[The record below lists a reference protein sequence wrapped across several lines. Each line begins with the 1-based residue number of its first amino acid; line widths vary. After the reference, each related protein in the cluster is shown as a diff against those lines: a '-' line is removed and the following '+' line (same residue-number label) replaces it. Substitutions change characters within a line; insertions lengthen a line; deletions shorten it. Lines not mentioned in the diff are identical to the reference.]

1 DALPLTGNGKL
12 DRKALPAPDYGAAA
26 TAGTGRPPATVQE
39 EILCQAFAQVLGLP
53 AVGVDD
59 DFFTLGGHS
68 LLAVSLVEQL
78 RSRGVSLSVRALF
91 QTPTPAGLAE
101 VSAPDT
107 VDVPE
112 NRIPHGAEHITPDML
127 PLVELSEEEIE
138 RIVATVQG
146 GAANIADVYPLAP
159 LQEGLFFHHLL
170 QTDGGTDVYAAPRV
184 MEFDSRDRL
193 DTFLGALQRVVD
205 RHDIYRTA
213 IVWEQL
219 REPVQVVVR
228 TAELPVHEVSLDLQG
243 PDAMA
248 QLIEAAGSHMD
259 IRRAPLI
266 DVHITPQPGQVGG
279 WLALLRMHHLVQD
292 HTGQD
297 VLLDEMR
304 AFLSG
309 QEGSLPEPVPFRN
322 FVAQARLGVTR
333 EEHERYFA
341 DLLGDVEETTAPYG
355 LLDVHGD
362 GSDVERSRIGVDDEV
377 GRRVR
382 DIARS
387 LGASPATVFHLAWAR
402 VLATISGRDDVVF
415 GTVLFGRMNA
425 GAGADRVPGLFIN
438 TLPVR
443 VRVDGV
449 SVGRA
454 LEGVR
459 DQLAEL
465 LVHEHAPLRLAQ
477 QASGVPNGSPLFASL
492 FNYRHGRRPQTQ
504 PGPSAA
510 TSSKG
515 ISTVYARTAT
525 NYPVAVSVDD
535 LESGFWLNVDAVGP
549 VDGQAVCRLLHTC
562 LDSVVTALEHDPDS
576 SLSSMEIL
584 DAVEKDRL
592 LTDWNDTAV
601 GGVASMVPTLF
612 EAQARRTGNAVAVVQ
627 DGVEVSFAELEARAN
642 RLARHLRAHGVGA
655 ESVVGLCLPRGV
667 QTIAAIL
674 GVWKAGA
681 AYVPVDATLPTE
693 RIAYVLADSGAV
705 LTLTTDELVE
715 SLPASGHRLI
725 AVDAVESIQPSTE
738 PEPAAASQPS
748 AEPAAPLPDQ
758 IAYVIYTSG
767 STGWPKGVAVTHGG
781 LANYVTTV
789 PGRIGL
795 DRPGRH
801 AVVQAQTTDSGNTL
815 VFASLVTGGE
825 LHILHEDTVTDAVAV
840 SRYLTEHRIDYLKG
854 VPSHLAAL
862 TAGPEGPAGVLPGK
876 ALVLGGEEA
885 PRELVAGLLAAAGEQ
900 GVFNHYGPTETTI
913 AVATARL
920 SAESLGSGAVPVGR
934 PVANTRLYALDA
946 RLKPVPVGVAGE
958 LYVAG
963 AQVARGYVGRPD
975 LTGERFVACPYGDS
989 GERMYRTGD
998 LVRWTGDGRLVFA
1011 GRVDEQVKIRGFRI
1025 EPAEIEAVLAA
1036 HPQVAQAA
1044 VIARQDTPGDK
1055 RLVAY
1060 VVPAPDGGATD
1071 ATADAPADA
1080 ALPNALPD
1088 ALRTWATGRLP
1099 GHMVPAAVVAMD
1111 ALPLTVNGKLDR
1123 AALPVPEYAESRG
1136 RGPAT
1141 PLEETL
1147 CRAFARVLGL
1157 DRVGVDD
1164 DFFALGGHS
1173 LLATRLSSEIRE
1185 ELGTELPI
1193 RAVFGTPTPAG
1204 LAVWLTQQGDSRPKA
1219 RPALR
1224 PMRSQEES

>member
-1 DALPLTGNGKL
+1 
-12 DRKALPAPDYGAAA
+12 
-26 TAGTGRPPATVQE
+26 
-39 EILCQAFAQVLGLP
+39 
-53 AVGVDD
+53 
-59 DFFTLGGHS
+59 
-68 LLAVSLVEQL
+68 
-78 RSRGVSLSVRALF
+78 
-91 QTPTPAGLAE
+91 
-101 VSAPDT
+101 DT
-107 VDVPE
+107 IDVPE
-112 NRIPHGAEHITPDML
+112 NRIPLGAEHITPDML
-127 PLVELSEEEIE
+127 PLVELSEAEVE

-146 GAANIADVYPLAP
+146 GAPNIADVYPLAP

-184 MEFDSRDRL
+184 IEFDSRDRL

-228 TAELPVHEVSLDLQG
+228 TAELPVHEVSLDLQV
-243 PDAMA
+243 PDLVE
-248 QLIEAAGSHMD
+248 QLIAAAGSNMD

-266 DVHITPQPGQVGG
+266 DVHIAAQPDQDGG

-309 QEGSLPEPVPFRN
+309 REDSLPEPVPFRN

-362 GSDVERSRIGVDDEV
+362 GSGVERSHLDVDDAV

-382 DIARS
+382 DVARS

-449 SVGRA
+449 GVGRA
-454 LEGVR
+454 LQGVR

-477 QASGVPNGSPLFASL
+477 QASGVPNGSPLFTSL
-492 FNYRHGRRPQTQ
+492 FNYRHGKRPQTE
-504 PGPSAA
+504 PGPHAA

-515 ISTVYARTAT
+515 MSTVYARTAT

-535 LESGFWLNVDAVGP
+535 LESRFGLNVDAVAP

-576 SLSSMEIL
+576 SLSSMDIL
-584 DAVEKDRL
+584 DTVEKDRL

-601 GGVASMVPTLF
+601 GGVASMVPALF
-612 EAQARRTGNAVAVVQ
+612 EAQVRRTASAVAVVQ
-627 DGVEVSFAELEARAN
+627 NGAEVSFAELEARAN
-642 RLARHLRAHGVGA
+642 RLARYLRHQGVGA
-655 ESVVGLCLPRGV
+655 ETVVGLCLPRGV
-667 QTIAAIL
+667 QTIVAIL

-681 AYVPVDATLPTE
+681 AYVPVDSTMPIE

-705 LTLTTDELVE
+705 LTLTTGELLE
-715 SLPASGHRLI
+715 SLPSSGHRLV
-725 AVDAVESIQPSTE
+725 AVDAMDASESMQPSTKPE
-738 PEPAAASQPS
+738 PEPSAAPEGP
-748 AEPAAPLPDQ
+748 AEPTAPLPDQ

-767 STGWPKGVAVTHGG
+767 STGRPKGVAVTHGG

-789 PGRIGL
+789 PRQIGL

-801 AVVQAQTTDSGNTL
+801 AVVQSQTTDSGNTL

-825 LHILHEDTVTDAVAV
+825 LHILDEDTVTDAVAV
-840 SRYLTEHRIDYLKG
+840 SRYLTEHRIDYLKA

-862 TAGPEGPAGVLPGK
+862 AAGPGGAAGVLPAK

-885 PRELVAGLLAAAGEQ
+885 PPELVAGLLAAAGEQ
-900 GVFNHYGPTETTI
+900 EVFNHYGPTEATI

-920 SAESLGSGAVPVGR
+920 SPESIGSGAVPVGG

-946 RLKPVPVGVAGE
+946 RLQPVPVGVAGE

-975 LTGERFVACPYGDS
+975 LTGERFVACPYGDA

-998 LVRWTGDGRLVFA
+998 LVRWTGDGQLVFA

-1025 EPAEIEAVLAA
+1025 EPGEIETVLAA

-1060 VVPAPDGGATD
+1060 VVPAPNGGITY
-1071 ATADAPADA
+1071 APADA
-1080 ALPNALPD
+1080 TAEDLPNALPNALS
-1088 ALRTWATGRLP
+1088 TWASGRLP
-1099 GHMVPAAVVAMD
+1099 GHMVPSAVVSLD

-1123 AALPVPEYAESRG
+1123 AALPAPEYTENQG

-1141 PLEETL
+1141 PQEEIL

-1157 DRVGVDD
+1157 EQVGVDD

-1204 LAVWLTQQGDSRPKA
+1204 LAVWLAQQSDSRRKA

>member
-1 DALPLTGNGKL
+1 
-12 DRKALPAPDYGAAA
+12 
-26 TAGTGRPPATVQE
+26 
-39 EILCQAFAQVLGLP
+39 
-53 AVGVDD
+53 
-59 DFFTLGGHS
+59 GHS

-78 RSRGVSLSVRALF
+78 RGRGVSISVRALF
-91 QTPTPAGLAE
+91 QTPTPAGLAAAAGPAE
-101 VSAPDT
+101 VVVPPSLIPD
-107 VDVPE
+107 
-112 NRIPHGAEHITPDML
+112 GSEHITPDML
-127 PLVELSEEEIE
+127 PLVELSEEEVE

-184 MEFDSRDRL
+184 MQFDSRDRL

-228 TAELPVHEVSLDLQG
+228 TAELPVREVSLDLQG
-243 PDAMA
+243 PDVVE
-248 QLIEAAGSHMD
+248 QLITAAGSTMD
-259 IRRAPLI
+259 IGRAPLI
-266 DVHITPQPGQVGG
+266 DVHIAAQPDQDGG

-309 QEGSLPEPVPFRN
+309 REDSLPEPVPFRN
-322 FVAQARLGVTR
+322 FVAQARLGVTQ
-333 EEHERYFA
+333 EEHEQYFA

-362 GSDVERSRIGVDDEV
+362 GNGVVRSRMDVDDEV

-382 DIARS
+382 DVARS

-454 LEGVR
+454 LEDVR

-465 LVHEHAPLRLAQ
+465 LVHEHTPLRLAQ
-477 QASGVPNGSPLFASL
+477 QASGVPNGSPLFTSL
-492 FNYRHGRRPQTQ
+492 FNYRHGKRPQTE
-504 PGPSAA
+504 PGPNTA

-515 ISTVYARTAT
+515 MSTVYARTAT

-535 LESGFWLNVDAVGP
+535 LESRFGLNVDAVSP
-549 VDGQAVCRLLHTC
+549 IDGQAVCRLLHTC

-576 SLSSMEIL
+576 SLSSMEVL
-584 DAVEKDRL
+584 DTAEKDRL
-592 LTDWNDTAV
+592 LADWNDTAV
-601 GGVASMVPTLF
+601 GGVASMVPALF
-612 EAQARRTGNAVAVVQ
+612 EAQVRRTASAVAVVQ
-627 DGVEVSFAELEARAN
+627 DGAEVSFAELEARAN
-642 RLARHLRAHGVGA
+642 RLARYLRDQGVGA
-655 ESVVGLCLPRGV
+655 ESVVGLCLPRGM
-667 QTIAAIL
+667 QTITAIL

-681 AYVPVDATLPTE
+681 AYVPVDSTMPTE

-705 LTLTTDELVE
+705 LTLTTGELLE
-715 SLPASGHRLI
+715 SLPASGHRLV
-725 AVDAVESIQPSTE
+725 AVDAPESMRPSTE
-738 PEPAAASQPS
+738 SESPT
-748 AEPAAPLPDQ
+748 EPAAPLPGQ

-767 STGWPKGVAVTHGG
+767 STGRPKGVAVTHGG

-789 PGRIGL
+789 PRQIGL
-795 DRPGRH
+795 DRPGRY

-825 LHILHEDTVTDAVAV
+825 LHILDEDTVTDAVAV
-840 SRYLTEHRIDYLKG
+840 SRYLTDHRIDYLKA

-862 TAGPEGPAGVLPGK
+862 TAGPEGAAGVLPGK

-885 PRELVAGLLAAAGEQ
+885 PPELVAGLLAAAGEQ
-900 GVFNHYGPTETTI
+900 RVFNHYGPTEATI

-920 SAESLGSGAVPVGR
+920 SPESIGSGAVPVGG

-946 RLKPVPVGVAGE
+946 RLQPVPVGVAGE
-958 LYVAG
+958 LYIAG
-963 AQVARGYVGRPD
+963 AQVARGYVSRPD
-975 LTGERFVACPYGDS
+975 LTGERFVACPYGGA

-1025 EPAEIEAVLAA
+1025 EPGEIEAVLAA
-1036 HPQVAQAA
+1036 HPQVTQAA
-1044 VIARQDTPGDK
+1044 VIARQDTPGDT

-1060 VVPAPDGGATD
+1060 VVPASNGEIT
-1071 ATADAPADA
+1071 DAPADA
-1080 ALPNALPD
+1080 TAEAALSNVLPD
-1088 ALRTWATGRLP
+1088 ALRTWASGRLP
-1099 GHMVPAAVVAMD
+1099 GHMVPSAVVALD

-1123 AALPVPEYAESRG
+1123 AALPVPEYAERQG

-1141 PLEETL
+1141 PHEEIL

-1157 DRVGVDD
+1157 EQVGVDD

-1204 LAVWLTQQGDSRPKA
+1204 LAVWLAQQGDSRRKA